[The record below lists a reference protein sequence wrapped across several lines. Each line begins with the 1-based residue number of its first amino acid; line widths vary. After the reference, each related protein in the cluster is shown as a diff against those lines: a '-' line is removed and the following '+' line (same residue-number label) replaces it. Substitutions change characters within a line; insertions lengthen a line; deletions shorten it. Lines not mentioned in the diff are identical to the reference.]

1 MNSTIKGLIVR
12 LSGIDKNK
20 ILMGAVLFTFLF
32 WYLSSG
38 GADALDAELISTKNA
53 LQEETRTQSES
64 EKAIKERDLIRASL
78 TTLGARFDT
87 ASKQLPSEIHNA
99 EVLKF
104 VSELA
109 HSAGVNIRENEP
121 KEPVRDDIIE
131 RIPLRV
137 AGRGSFSEITNFFY
151 YIASKEKI
159 ARVQKFVIN
168 SELDKKEDKSPI
180 RGNVPLT
187 FEAEVISYRF
197 VGDDK
202 PSKEVKK

>member
-1 MNSTIKGLIVR
+1 MNGVIKGLIIR
-12 LSGIDKNK
+12 LSGMDKNK
-20 ILMGAVLFTFLF
+20 ILLGAVVGTFLF
-32 WYLSSG
+32 WYMTSG
-38 GADALDAELISTKNA
+38 GSDTLDAELATTKLALDAEKKSQA
-53 LQEETRTQSES
+53 ES

-78 TTLGARFDT
+78 ATLGARFDT

-137 AGRGSFSEITNFFY
+137 AGRGSFAEITNFFY

-168 SELDKKEDKSPI
+168 SDLDKKEDRSPI
-180 RGNVPLT
+180 RGNVALT
-187 FEAEVISYRF
+187 FEAEVVSYRF
-197 VGDDK
+197 VGDEK